1 MKEQIDSL
9 ATIQAVF
16 DELRGNDDHLST
28 AQLPAAMRLLGMNP
42 TEEDV
47 SQLCKGGCFD
57 STLDRPAF
65 ARLMEEALSKWL
77 AQDQAQ
83 ELLLSFQA
91 FDTHGNGRMSVEKLA
106 QIMSM
111 AGNPFS
117 AEELE
122 EMLFNAGVDGDGT
135 LAYRDLILRHF
146 LSAES
151 GAARGEWP
159 SWALPGSLAPLQE
172 AATLSEIAKLRA
184 GRGDLEDAVN
194 LRYRALAILEQLH
207 GPQHADVAAAL
218 HAIAA
223 LKETQGQVEEALD
236 VYGRALAIREK
247 VLGPSHF
254 YVAMTLDS
262 IANLKDRVG
271 QIEEEPS
278 RQQAVMEEA
287 LAYAC
292 RSLSIWEKVFGPI
305 HPHIAK
311 ILYNL
316 AGRKDSLGH
325 VEESLRLYD
334 RALDIHEQLRSED
347 MELAD
352 VLGATANLRERLGE
366 FSAALNLYTREL
378 ALREKLFGA
387 MHPEVSELRAIISS
401 LQA

>member
-1 MKEQIDSL
+1 MKEHIDSL

-16 DELRGNDDHLST
+16 DEFRGSDDRLST

-57 STLDRPAF
+57 SALDRHAF
-65 ARLMEEALSKWL
+65 ARFMEEALSKWL
-77 AQDQAQ
+77 VQDQVQ

-91 FDTHGNGRMSVEKLA
+91 FDTHGNGRMSVEKLV

-122 EMLFNAGVDGDGT
+122 EMLYNAGVDGDGT

-159 SWALPGSLAPLQE
+159 SWGLPGSLAPLQD
-172 AATLSEIAKLRA
+172 SC
-184 GRGDLEDAVN
+184 RGHLEDAVN

-207 GPQHADVAAAL
+207 GPQHPDVAAAL

-223 LKETQGQVEEALD
+223 LKETQGRVEEALD
-236 VYGRALAIREK
+236 VYGRALSIREK

-262 IANLKDRVG
+262 IANLKDRLG
-271 QIEEEPS
+271 QLEEEPS
-278 RQQAVMEEA
+278 RQHAVMEEA

-316 AGRKDSLGH
+316 AGRKDSLGE

-334 RALDIHEQLRSED
+334 RALDIHEHLRSED
-347 MELAD
+347 VELAD

-366 FSAALNLYTREL
+366 FSVALNLYSREL
-378 ALREKLFGA
+378 ALREKLFGTT
-387 MHPEVSELRAIISS
+387 HPEVLELREIISS